1 MTGVC
6 AAAGLLPT
14 INQMKLPEK
23 EKIKVIIW
31 PHSSAHCVEEL
42 QVPLNTVFRVESQKY
57 LRLHLQ

>member
-31 PHSSAHCVEEL
+31 RRSSAHGVEEP
-42 QVPLNTVFRVESQKY
+42 QVPVTTVFRVERQKY
-57 LRLHLQ
+57 LRLHL